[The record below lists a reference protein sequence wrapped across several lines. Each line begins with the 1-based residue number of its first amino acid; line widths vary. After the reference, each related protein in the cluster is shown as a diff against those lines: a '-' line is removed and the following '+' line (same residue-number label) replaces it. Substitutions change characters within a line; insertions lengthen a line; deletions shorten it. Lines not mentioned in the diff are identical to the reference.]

1 MKLLRKTNLIKYF
14 YFSYYIEQT
23 TAAAGSAVPD
33 VPYFNIER
41 ANSENGFGKAK
52 VVWQPN
58 YSGVPGSHFYVEHR
72 KKGKSTYESSKAQ
85 ISDDT
90 IEVGGL
96 DPDEEYEFRVVS
108 VDGNF
113 ETPSAVQRFD
123 TTGGGLFES

>member
-1 MKLLRKTNLIKYF
+1 MFLAF
-14 YFSYYIEQT
+14 FSYYIEQT

-41 ANSENGFGKAK
+41 GNSENGYGKAK
-52 VVWQPN
+52 LVWQPN
-58 YSGVPGSHFYVEHR
+58 YSGVPGSHFYVQYR
-72 KKGKSTYESSKAQ
+72 KKGKPDFESSKAQ

-108 VDGNF
+108 VDGNY

-123 TTGGGLFES
+123 TTGGG